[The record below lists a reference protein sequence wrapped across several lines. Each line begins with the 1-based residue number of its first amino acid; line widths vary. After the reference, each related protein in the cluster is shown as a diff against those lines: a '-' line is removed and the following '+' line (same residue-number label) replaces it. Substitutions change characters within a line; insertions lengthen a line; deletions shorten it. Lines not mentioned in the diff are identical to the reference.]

1 MPYVPPWLVLF
12 AAVGLTGVA
21 WSIAA
26 LRRRAW
32 LRSLRGLGTIVAV
45 PSEVVVAV
53 RADPP
58 VLGAAA
64 LRVRDAVE
72 LDGVTVCCV
81 DYTVGGV
88 RVRRH
93 RTRAVRVGDEGIVYG
108 NAALPL
114 IEQYTR
120 LLRG

>member
-12 AAVGLTGVA
+12 AAAGLTGVA

-26 LRRRAW
+26 VRRRTW
-32 LRSLRGLGTIVAV
+32 VRSLRDLGTVVAV
-45 PSEVVVAV
+45 PPEIVVSVGEN
-53 RADPP
+53 PP

-72 LDGVTVCCV
+72 AGGVTACCV

-93 RTRAVRVGDEGIVYG
+93 RTRAVRVDDAGVTYGD
-108 NAALPL
+108 AALPL
-114 IEQYTR
+114 IEQYGA
-120 LLRG
+120 LLRR